1 MRHPGFRGKR
11 PIDLAADGVVV
22 PRGGHRPRV
31 DERPEGG
38 ARRVLGGEIEQ
49 DERLEGIGPIR
60 IAPELGR
67 EPIEDVV
74 DRLVTD
80 PLVQALEGRGEGARP
95 DLALVAVDE
104 GMGDLVE
111 EAEGDDLPGVGR
123 RRAAAALVQ
132 PAGEAASRGDLVD
145 EQLALVTEVAMVE
158 VVPSPR

>member
-1 MRHPGFRGKR
+1 
-11 PIDLAADGVVV
+11 
-22 PRGGHRPRV
+22 
-31 DERPEGG
+31 
-38 ARRVLGGEIEQ
+38 
-49 DERLEGIGPIR
+49 
-60 IAPELGR
+60 
-67 EPIEDVV
+67 
-74 DRLVTD
+74 VTD

-123 RRAAAALVQ
+123 RCAAAALVQ